1 MSTRLQS
8 KFRSSILALPLI
20 LAWSFGSQIASGLQG
35 QSQNSGNTPLDA
47 NGLPSVPVPHSAPE
61 ILKLALDMNG
71 LEVPSARPWH
81 VKLSYD
87 QFDDDGDNVHSGTIE
102 EFYVAPKK
110 FKRIYTSD
118 LLNRIDI
125 ADDAGLFRTGDQS
138 WPSMAESGVLNS
150 ALHPLDL
157 ARFDNRTR
165 QPENKELKFGDVK
178 LHCVSLRDKD
188 PRVIHFGAPLFCFEP
203 GTVMLRYVNANT
215 AEVTTYDSIA
225 LFQGHYVARD
235 ITIRHADKPF
245 LKIHVEE
252 LGEITRIS
260 DAFFAPSQDS
270 KGPLGGRIPVPSW
283 TYDEQ
288 YQISNAQPVY
298 PRGVS
303 GVVHVK
309 YVVGKDG
316 SVIEATATDG
326 PEDLRKTVL
335 EAVRKYKFR
344 PYLVLDQPVE
354 VENTIEFTVNSR

>member
-1 MSTRLQS
+1 MSTCLQS
-8 KFRSSILALPLI
+8 KFVSSILALPLI
-20 LAWSFGSQIASGLQG
+20 LAWSFGSQLASGS
-35 QSQNSGNTPLDA
+35 QSQNQS
-47 NGLPSVPVPHSAPE
+47 GLPSVPVPHSAPE

-87 QFDDDGDNVHSGTIE
+87 QFDDDGDNVHSGTVE

-118 LLNRIDI
+118 ILNRIDI
-125 ADDAGLFRTGDQS
+125 ASDTGLFRAGDQS
-138 WPSMAESGVLNS
+138 WPSVVESGVLNS
-150 ALHPLDL
+150 VLHPLDL
-157 ARFDNRTR
+157 AQWDDRTR
-165 QPENKELKFGDVK
+165 QPENKELKFANAK

-188 PRVIHFGAPLFCFEP
+188 PLVIHFGVPFFCFEP
-203 GTVMLRYVNANT
+203 GTVMLRYVNANM
-215 AEVTTYDSIA
+215 AEVIMYDSIA
-225 LFQGHYVARD
+225 PFQGHYVARD
-235 ITIRHADKPF
+235 ITIRHADKPY

-260 DAFFAPSQDS
+260 DAFFAPPPDS

-283 TYDEQ
+283 TYNEQ
-288 YQISNAQPVY
+288 YQIANPQPVY

-316 SVIEATATDG
+316 NVIEATANDG
-326 PEDLRKTVL
+326 PEDLRKPVL

-354 VENTIEFTVNSR
+354 VESTIEFTVSSR